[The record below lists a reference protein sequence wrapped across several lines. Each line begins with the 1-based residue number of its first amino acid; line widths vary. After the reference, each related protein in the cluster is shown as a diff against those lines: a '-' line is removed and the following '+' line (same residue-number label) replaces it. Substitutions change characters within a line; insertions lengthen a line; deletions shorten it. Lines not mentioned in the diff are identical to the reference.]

1 MWGFQGGIKMA
12 VRSGNLSPFF
22 STNSSLFHQPL
33 AAAAVAAKAARV
45 AEQIPPS
52 TTLFV
57 SGLSGRTTNQKLREA
72 FANFGD
78 VIHAKVV
85 NDRSSLTNHCKG
97 YGFVRYSN
105 IEDAEKAI
113 KRMNGQFL
121 DGRVIFAEY
130 AKPKD
135 TTS

>member
-1 MWGFQGGIKMA
+1 MDL
-12 VRSGNLSPFF
+12 RSGNLRRFL
-22 STNSSLFHQPL
+22 STTSSLFDRPL
-33 AAAAVAAKAARV
+33 SAAKAARV
-45 AEQIPPS
+45 TEQIPPS

-78 VIHAKVV
+78 VIQAKVV
-85 NDRSSLTNHCKG
+85 TDRSSLSNHSKG

-105 IEDAEKAI
+105 LEDAKKGMEG
-113 KRMNGQFL
+113 MDGQFL
-121 DGRVIFAEY
+121 DGRVIFTEY

-135 TTS
+135 TL

>member
-1 MWGFQGGIKMA
+1 MA
-12 VRSGNLSPFF
+12 VRIGNLRRFF
-22 STNSSLFHQPL
+22 STTSSLFHQPFDV
-33 AAAAVAAKAARV
+33 AAVAAAAKAARV
-45 AEQIPPS
+45 DDQIPPS

-72 FANFGD
+72 FASFGD

-85 NDRSSLTNHCKG
+85 CDRSSLTSHCKG

-113 KRMNGQFL
+113 KGMDGQFF

-130 AKPKD
+130 ARSKV
-135 TTS
+135 TTP

>member
-1 MWGFQGGIKMA
+1 MA
-12 VRSGNLSPFF
+12 VRSGNLSRFF
-22 STNSSLFHQPL
+22 STTSSIFHQPL

-45 AEQIPPS
+45 DEQIPPS

-78 VIHAKVV
+78 VINAKVV

-105 IEDAEKAI
+105 IVDAEKAI
-113 KRMNGQFL
+113 KGMDGQFL

-130 AKPKD
+130 ARSKD
-135 TTS
+135 TTP